1 MNKTTQEVIMVVGD
15 GKYDA
20 VVKLLQKMNTELEID
35 HLIVDRD
42 TQTGKVF
49 KTHLCIRNAGTDF
62 RGTADM
68 KDFDEAKLV
77 SIAVSDLALNTITL
91 LGQDFHERMVGQGAD
106 RPSATH
112 PAASKLSDEMEMAF
126 ILAGVLKRIVVHA
139 GLDADEVMAMD
150 LPDIENLISQEVLKG
165 RIAIKELEVLQ
176 AAGQK

>member
-20 VVKLLQKMNTELEID
+20 VAKLLYKMNANLEID

-91 LGQDFHERMVGQGAD
+91 LGQDFHERVVRQGAD
-106 RPSATH
+106 SEEVDPAT
-112 PAASKLSDEMEMAF
+112 SKISDEMEMAF

-176 AAGQK
+176 ATGQK